1 MADKQTRCKRCGKI
15 VAAQEETPI
24 CVRCRDKYLEDG
36 ARVREAVEQCGLKAH
51 EDIAAFAGVTLDEV
65 DNLLNDPVIMKK
77 RVLEERIC
85 SRCKE
90 RPAQNR
96 SDYCLVCRM
105 ELNKAF
111 GDAARTLAQV
121 IEREMT
127 LRQKN
132 EVARPTS
139 VASTLDR
146 KRGRAT
152 ISKIDPTPRGRY
164 SQ

>member
-15 VAAQEETPI
+15 VAPQEEIPI

-36 ARVREAVEQCGLKAH
+36 ARVREAIEQHGLKSH
-51 EDIAAFAGVTLDEV
+51 EDVAAFAGVTLDEV
-65 DNLLNDPVIMKK
+65 DVLLNDPVIMKK
-77 RVLEERIC
+77 RVVEERPC

-121 IEREMT
+121 IEREVT
-127 LRQKN
+127 KKTRK
-132 EVARPTS
+132 EVAAPTS

-146 KRGRAT
+146 KRGRSA
-152 ISKIDPTPRGRY
+152 ISKLDPTPRNRY